1 MGIFGPS
8 LKEVWGQL
16 SEEVNGHFDEGGI
29 FSHPKVTVNK
39 DYWTILLDTYT
50 VSTGKTS
57 VTYTRFR
64 AAFIK
69 NQDIYFKIYKEG
81 IFSDLAKMLGM
92 QDIEIGFEDFDNNFV
107 IKGNDEESIK
117 NILSSTEVRNLIQVQ
132 DRINLEIKE
141 GGGIFGPKYPEN
153 VAILEFTGS
162 GVIKDIK
169 TLKNIFKLFEA
180 ILNRMADLEI
190 IQRKNAD
197 MEL

>member
-8 LKEVWGQL
+8 LKEVWAQL
-16 SEEVNGHFDEGGI
+16 SEEINGDFTEGGI
-29 FSHPKVTVNK
+29 FSVPKVIVNK
-39 DYWTILLDTYT
+39 DYWAILLDTYT

-57 VTYTRFR
+57 ATYTRFR
-64 AAFIK
+64 AAFLK

-92 QDIEIGFEDFDNNFV
+92 QDIEIGIEDFDNNFV
-107 IKGNDEESIK
+107 IKGNNEESIK
-117 NILSSTEVRNLIQVQ
+117 NILSITEVRNLIQAQ

-141 GGGIFGPKYPEN
+141 SGGFLGPKYPED

-162 GVIKDIK
+162 GVIKDIE
-169 TLKNIFKLFEA
+169 TLKSIFKLFEV

-190 IQRKNAD
+190 IQRKNPNV
-197 MEL
+197 EL